1 MQSTEIISDTAKKK
15 IIVLGM
21 AVKINET
28 DILGLKSGQIF
39 YSISLQWNHNISH
52 KYNPHR

>member
-15 IIVLGM
+15 IIVFGM
-21 AVKINET
+21 TVKINET

-52 KYNPHR
+52 KYKPHR